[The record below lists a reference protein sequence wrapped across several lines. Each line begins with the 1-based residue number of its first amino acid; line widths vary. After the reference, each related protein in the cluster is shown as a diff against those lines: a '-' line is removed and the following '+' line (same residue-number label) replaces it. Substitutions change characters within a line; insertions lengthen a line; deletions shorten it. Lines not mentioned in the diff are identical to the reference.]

1 MEYTYNMK
9 KIIITSLL
17 ISLFMPIASAEA
29 VTKSLKTKANK
40 ASCKNIKVNYQS
52 EVMSKWSNGVASD
65 QDVLKEINFNINM
78 LAKRQKSTTGKIKTT
93 IYSWIVAEKNTKTAL
108 NDKNIEAI
116 TSAMNLKIKSI
127 TQFDKLC
134 KEIEK

>member
-1 MEYTYNMK
+1 MK

-17 ISLFMPIASAEA
+17 ISLFVPIASAEA
-29 VTKSLKTKANK
+29 ATKLSKTKANK

-52 EVMSKWSNGVASD
+52 EVMSKWSNGMSSD
-65 QDVLKEINFNINM
+65 QDVIKEIDENIDM
-78 LAKRQKSTTGKIKTT
+78 LIKKQKPTTGKIKTS
-93 IYSWIVAEKNTKTAL
+93 IFSWITAEKNTKIAL
-108 NDKNIEAI
+108 IDKNVETI